1 MTKFTIKVVET
12 NSGVI
17 TVEAE
22 SRNSAKEIARAMW
35 YQGDTEWTDGDSVFT
50 IIGEDELAKTS

>member
-35 YQGDTEWTDGDSVFT
+35 YQGETEWTDGDSTFT
-50 IIGEDELAKTS
+50 IVSEDEVVRQ